1 MIRKRLGSVMTGE
14 GATQF
19 VPGSPLRALIRAR
32 QDYNRPPRS
41 EDVPMSDNKGAVLV
55 VEDDPEI
62 NELVGAYVQIAGY
75 DYEPALN
82 GTQAVEKARSTNPA
96 LIVLDVMLPD
106 FDGFEVARRLKSQTD
121 TRSIPIVMLT
131 ALDREEYK
139 QRGHAAGAV
148 GYLTKPFDPDRL
160 LEEIRKNATKAD
172 QVGARA
178 G

>member
-1 MIRKRLGSVMTGE
+1 
-14 GATQF
+14 
-19 VPGSPLRALIRAR
+19 
-32 QDYNRPPRS
+32 
-41 EDVPMSDNKGAVLV
+41 MSDSKGAVLV

-62 NELVGAYVQIAGY
+62 NELVGAYVQIAGF

-82 GTQAVEKARSTNPA
+82 GTQAVEKALATHPL

-106 FDGFEVARRLKSQTD
+106 FDGFEVARRLKSRSD
-121 TRSIPIVMLT
+121 TRGIPIVMLT

-160 LEEIRKNATKAD
+160 LEEIKKNARNGAE
-172 QVGARA
+172 VGAE
-178 G
+178 